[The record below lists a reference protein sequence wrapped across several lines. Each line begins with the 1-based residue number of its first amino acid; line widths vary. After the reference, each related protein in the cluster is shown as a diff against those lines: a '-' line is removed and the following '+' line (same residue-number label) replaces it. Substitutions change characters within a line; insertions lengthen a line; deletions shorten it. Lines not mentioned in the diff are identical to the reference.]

1 MDEAK
6 GKLMTE
12 SKVALEQEC
21 LVVTFFFGLVENE
34 NYRKKKLYNERIENE
49 QVSVV

>member
-1 MDEAK
+1 MVDEPK

-21 LVVTFFFGLVENE
+21 LVVTFFFGLSENPE
-34 NYRKKKLYNERIENE
+34 EGDRKVI
-49 QVSVV
+49 